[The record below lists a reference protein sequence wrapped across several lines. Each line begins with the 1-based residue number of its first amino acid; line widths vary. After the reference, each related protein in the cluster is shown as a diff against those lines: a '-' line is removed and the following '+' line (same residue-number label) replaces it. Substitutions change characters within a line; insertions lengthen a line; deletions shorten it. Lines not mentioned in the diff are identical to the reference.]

1 MKFQDFGFR
10 FLTHWNGRIT
20 VLWNEVSRRKK
31 RKIQMA
37 CKSLSFD
44 INLQTTPLFIQ
55 CLLLEMFKYIKEISC
70 KWSKQTSNFSFPK
83 NLPEPKKDYLEI
95 ATTKKKRIISWIM
108 KVTSMKIKK
117 VKLELKNFFKKFHK
131 MRTKRLKC
139 TFLLQVLDNFKVAFS
154 KAWSCQQRW

>member
-1 MKFQDFGFR
+1 
-10 FLTHWNGRIT
+10 
-20 VLWNEVSRRKK
+20 
-31 RKIQMA
+31 MA

-95 ATTKKKRIISWIM
+95 ATTKKMNYQLNNESNFYEN
-108 KVTSMKIKK
+108 KK
-117 VKLELKNFFKKFHK
+117 SQIGAKKF
-131 MRTKRLKC
+131 
-139 TFLLQVLDNFKVAFS
+139 F
-154 KAWSCQQRW
+154 

>member
-1 MKFQDFGFR
+1 MVESQCFGTKFR
-10 FLTHWNGRIT
+10 
-20 VLWNEVSRRKK
+20 EEKK
-31 RKIQMA
+31 RKIQIA

-95 ATTKKKRIISWIM
+95 ATTKKK
-108 KVTSMKIKK
+108 
-117 VKLELKNFFKKFHK
+117 EL
-131 MRTKRLKC
+131 L
-139 TFLLQVLDNFKVAFS
+139 AE
-154 KAWSCQQRW
+154 

>member
-1 MKFQDFGFR
+1 MVESQCFGTKFR
-10 FLTHWNGRIT
+10 
-20 VLWNEVSRRKK
+20 EEKK
-31 RKIQMA
+31 RKIEMA

-95 ATTKKKRIISWIM
+95 ATTKKRIIS
-108 KVTSMKIKK
+108 
-117 VKLELKNFFKKFHK
+117 
-131 MRTKRLKC
+131 
-139 TFLLQVLDNFKVAFS
+139 
-154 KAWSCQQRW
+154 